1 MKLYEKVFGC
11 TWKKHNRTA
20 QVSTSLSVASMLPH
34 PSMNDTPSHFEQNAV
49 LPHPVHSFHVLIF
62 HFREQINTWRMYG
75 VIAEG
80 FDHSLDHLDT
90 WKPFAFSHTNKCLL
104 ATDSLRHLVRWGNT
118 MLPHQVPYRELAATT
133 APPEQWTHSW
143 GSWGHQSACS
153 HQRLDPCKW
162 PKSTTLARAG
172 TRKELGKWTI
182 PAKSTA

>member
-1 MKLYEKVFGC
+1 MGNGIYRRPLWSCMKKVFGC

-20 QVSTSLSVASMLPH
+20 QVSTSLSVAAMLPH

-49 LPHPVHSFHVLIF
+49 LPHPVHFFHVLIF
-62 HFREQINTWRMYG
+62 HFRKQIISWRMYG

-118 MLPHQVPYRELAATT
+118 MLPHQVPYRDMAHASGLVKPTDKNVTSTFTSSSGPAQPLGARI
-133 APPEQWTHSW
+133 
-143 GSWGHQSACS
+143 S
-153 HQRLDPCKW
+153 H
-162 PKSTTLARAG
+162 T
-172 TRKELGKWTI
+172 
-182 PAKSTA
+182 